1 MCACW
6 IGANRILYRD
16 RDNQDC
22 CPGREP
28 RDNQLE
34 VLWLWIREHL
44 HSELKT
50 EREHHCAAKEV
61 HKFQDLHSSHT
72 QPIVSIQ
79 LWTFFHCINSFIVC
93 TAEVVGCLSLLEK
106 KKRLTVAAIL
116 ACPGFEI
123 GVALSTRMLKFDR
136 IQFEFRH
143 KGSVA
148 AIRSTTLDHYYRDQW
163 VLIKWDWEN
172 SCIRW

>member
-1 MCACW
+1 MCGCW

-34 VLWLWIREHL
+34 VLWLWIGEHL

-61 HKFQDLHSSHT
+61 RKFQDLHINHT

-79 LWTFFHCINSFIVC
+79 LWTLFHCINSFIVC

>member
-1 MCACW
+1 MCGCW

-34 VLWLWIREHL
+34 VLWLWIGEHL

-61 HKFQDLHSSHT
+61 RKFQDLHSSHT

>member
-1 MCACW
+1 MCGCW

-34 VLWLWIREHL
+34 VLWLWIGEHL
-44 HSELKT
+44 YSELKT

-61 HKFQDLHSSHT
+61 RKFQDLHNSHT

-93 TAEVVGCLSLLEK
+93 TAEVVGFLSFLEK
-106 KKRLTVAAIL
+106 KKRLTVSAIL